1 MKLVMYGRAAGRPVV
16 KPNLR
21 LHTEEKE
28 LVPAPLKFPDLAKFR
43 EEAAECPS
51 YRETVAGV
59 ENALDDMQSKL
70 DKLRDLFNQQDPED
84 DGPRAA

>member
-21 LHTEEKE
+21 LHSEEGE
-28 LVPAPLKFPDLAKFR
+28 QAPLKFPDLAKFR

-51 YRETVAGV
+51 YRETVSGV

-70 DKLRDLFNQQDPED
+70 DKLRDLFNQQDSDD
-84 DGPRAA
+84 DGPKAA